1 MVTPSAEPQDEG
13 ITPETTVEQSTAED
27 TTARTFTQE
36 ELNRFVGNAR
46 RDERS
51 KFSDH
56 SDLLEKAKKLE
67 EMEQAQLSEQEKL
80 TQRASEA
87 ERREADARAK
97 VESTAIS
104 SAVKVRAIQL
114 GIVDPDA
121 AYLLMD
127 KASVSYNA
135 ENDTVNGIDD
145 ALNLL
150 LDDKP
155 YLKNNAVRSPNI
167 NPEGGQVAPVTR
179 LSTEQKEAARLMGLS
194 EEEYAQGL

>member
-1 MVTPSAEPQDEG
+1 MVTPSANPNNEG
-13 ITPETTVEQSTAED
+13 EAPAVTVEDSPQIDAPAKS
-27 TTARTFTQE
+27 FTQE
-36 ELNRFVGNAR
+36 ELNTIVGTAR
-46 RDERS
+46 REERS

-56 SDLLEKAKKLE
+56 SDLLEKAKKLAE
-67 EMEQAQLSEQEKL
+67 LEQAQLSEQEKL

-114 GIVDPDA
+114 GVVDPDA

-127 KASVSYNA
+127 KVNVRYDA
-135 ENDTVNGIDD
+135 ETDSVNGVDD
-145 ALNLL
+145 ALTLL
-150 LDDKP
+150 LEDKP
-155 YLKNNAVRSPNI
+155 YLKNTAVRSPNI

-179 LSTEQKEAARLMGLS
+179 LTTDQKDAARLMGLS

>member
-1 MVTPSAEPQDEG
+1 MVTPSANPNNEG
-13 ITPETTVEQSTAED
+13 EAPEVTVEDSPQIDAPAKS
-27 TTARTFTQE
+27 FTQE
-36 ELNRFVGNAR
+36 ELNTIVGTAR
-46 RDERS
+46 REERS

-56 SDLLEKAKKLE
+56 ADLLEKAKKLAD
-67 EMEQAQLSEQEKL
+67 MEQAQLSEQEKL

-87 ERREADARAK
+87 EKREADARAK

-114 GIVDPDA
+114 GVVDPDA

-127 KASVSYNA
+127 KANVRYDA
-135 ENDTVNGIDD
+135 ETDSVNGVDD
-145 ALNLL
+145 ALTLL
-150 LDDKP
+150 LEEKP

>member
-27 TTARTFTQE
+27 TPARTFTQE

-51 KFSDH
+51 KFADH

-127 KASVSYNA
+127 RASVSYDA

>member
-13 ITPETTVEQSTAED
+13 ITPEVEAGQATQPE
-27 TTARTFTQE
+27 TPARTFTQE
-36 ELNRFVGNAR
+36 EMNRFVGNAR
-46 RDERS
+46 REERS

-56 SDLLEKAKKLE
+56 ADLLEKSKKLAE
-67 EMEQAQLSEQEKL
+67 LEQAQLSEQEKL

-87 ERREADARAK
+87 EKREADARAK

-114 GIVDPDA
+114 GVVDPDA

-127 KASVSYNA
+127 KSSVRYDG
-135 ENDTVNGIDD
+135 ETDTVNGVDD